1 MSIFWTESSKL
12 KMPILFLRVPGIVL
26 LKGEFGPKQPR
37 ELERRWTGT
46 GRKLFISLSHSFFLP
61 QANSFLAL
69 LLLIFHKSR
78 VWGLDSD
85 DNWMKGEGKGK

>member
-1 MSIFWTESSKL
+1 MGWSFGPSPPKEVLLILMSIFWTELSKL

-61 QANSFLAL
+61 
-69 LLLIFHKSR
+69 
-78 VWGLDSD
+78 
-85 DNWMKGEGKGK
+85 